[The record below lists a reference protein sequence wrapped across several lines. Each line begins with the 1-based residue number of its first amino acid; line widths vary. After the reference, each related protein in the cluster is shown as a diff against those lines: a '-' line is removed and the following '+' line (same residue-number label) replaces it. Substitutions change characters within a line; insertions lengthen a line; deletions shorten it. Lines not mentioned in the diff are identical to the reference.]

1 MFLKGNY
8 PKELEERV
16 QRWLVDDK
24 DMSLKEEELHG
35 YWETLHPEADREV
48 YHSLQK
54 VNKKLGIPVKNRR
67 LFVRRAFLRAAAV
80 IIPLFILAGGY
91 LYLSKETG
99 TQNLIRLSAY
109 NGERKEILLPDG
121 STVWING
128 GSTIEYSTSFNRGT
142 RIVRLTGE
150 AYFSVTKN
158 AAMPFIVNTEKFTV
172 KVLGTEFNVSAYTK
186 NERMTTTVNRGLVE
200 VETKKNQVVRLEK
213 DQQLDY
219 NNNTSEVMIHTVN
232 AEDFSIWKTGHLI
245 FNYNLLRDIL
255 FSLERRY
262 DVAFEVNEVLIA
274 RKDYY
279 SVKFV
284 NNEDIRQVMDV
295 LQDICDIT
303 YSIEGRRIRI
313 VEAGR

>member
-16 QRWLVDDK
+16 QQWLVDDK
-24 DMSLKEEELHG
+24 HINLKEEVLHE
-35 YWETLHPEADREV
+35 YWETLDSEVDREV
-48 YHSLQK
+48 YHSLQE
-54 VNKKLGIPVKNRR
+54 VNKKLGIPAKSRR
-67 LFVRRAFLRAAAV
+67 FFVRRTFLRVAAA
-80 IIPLFILAGGY
+80 IIPLLILAGGY
-91 LYLSKETG
+91 FYLSKETG
-99 TQNLIRLSAY
+99 TQDFIRVSAY
-109 NGERKEILLPDG
+109 NGERKEMLLPDG
-121 STVWING
+121 SAVWING
-128 GSTIEYSTSFNRGT
+128 GSTIEYSTSFNTDT

-158 AAMPFIVNTEKFTV
+158 AAMPFIVNTEKFTI

-186 NERMTTTVNRGLVE
+186 NERMTATVNHGLVE
-200 VETKKNQVVRLEK
+200 VETKKNQVIRLEK

-219 NNNTSEVMIHTVN
+219 NTNTSEVVIHTVN

-255 FSLERRY
+255 SSLERWF
-262 DVAFEVNEVLIA
+262 DVSFDVNEALLA

-295 LQDICDIT
+295 LQDICGIT
-303 YSIEGRRIRI
+303 YSIEGKRIRI
-313 VEAGR
+313 VEAGK